1 MLLLPSQALSLT
13 LFSDESAELQ
23 KSKTIELFRK
33 LTRLDIIEMDRLLQL
48 GRGGPG
54 MGAAGQGTVVNQ
66 IYASLSEPLYSE
78 ATQYDTAEQIHIS
91 SLALLKMMK
100 HGRAGV
106 PFEVMGLMLGEFV
119 DDYTV
124 RYSPAYMSPYLT
136 EKKSRGRFR
145 YAAVWNRRLCRGGR
159 SRFPGEN
166 AGHVEANR
174 PS

>member
-1 MLLLPSQALSLT
+1 MFKFSNFSSLQTQCWIIVLLLPSQALSLT

-23 KSKTIELFRK
+23 KSKAIELFQT
-33 LTRLDIIEMDRLLQL
+33 LTRLHIIEMDRLLQL

-66 IYASLSEPLYSE
+66 SCASLTEPLYSE

-124 RYSPAYMSPYLT
+124 RY
-136 EKKSRGRFR
+136 
-145 YAAVWNRRLCRGGR
+145 
-159 SRFPGEN
+159 
-166 AGHVEANR
+166 
-174 PS
+174 